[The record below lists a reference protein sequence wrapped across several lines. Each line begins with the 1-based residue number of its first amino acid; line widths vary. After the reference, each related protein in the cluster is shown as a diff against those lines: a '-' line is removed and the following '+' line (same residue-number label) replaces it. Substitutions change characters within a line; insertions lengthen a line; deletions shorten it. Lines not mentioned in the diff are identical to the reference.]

1 MQQGH
6 PHLTKENFLS
16 DTEREVNDSTHSL
29 TEHFFTINQCYMFIA
44 ILEVL
49 TDWTETESINLK
61 ILPHPINTNN
71 LSDLQKS
78 EQLITRTAKKLNQ
91 SLFQCKNKANKNIFS
106 EYQDTRF

>member
-49 TDWTETESINLK
+49 TDGTKTKVLILK
-61 ILPHPINTNN
+61 FYPAP
-71 LSDLQKS
+71 
-78 EQLITRTAKKLNQ
+78 
-91 SLFQCKNKANKNIFS
+91 
-106 EYQDTRF
+106 